1 MMESTQNAYYI
12 DIENGT
18 ILDTADG
25 HDWQFKVYANGE
37 QIAELNRYM
46 RQNYDADLKTY
57 VRAHVPFMEY
67 HKKSQNPE
75 YDYTMVKLYEMI
87 YKFGDEES
95 RQHINKMGIIDT
107 NKMDKETE

>member
-1 MMESTQNAYYI
+1 MESTKKAYYI

-25 HDWQFKVYANGE
+25 HDWQFKIHATGE
-37 QIAELNRYM
+37 QAAEISNYM

-57 VRAHVPFMEY
+57 VRAQIPFLEY

-75 YDYTMVKLYEMI
+75 YDHTMVKLYEMI
-87 YKFGDEES
+87 YKLGDTEAI
-95 RQHINKMGIIDT
+95 QHIIKMGIVDTDTIDR
-107 NKMDKETE
+107 ETE